1 MAENRM
7 VTSAQAWIGYSD
19 GDITT
24 QYKLNLVSTALNAA
38 GLACALIPGGQIASG
53 VLGATSCVI
62 GLISTFVTSE
72 VPREIHLEFEDGT
85 SFHMYLIA

>member
-1 MAENRM
+1 MH
-7 VTSAQAWIGYSD
+7 SF
-19 GDITT
+19 
-24 QYKLNLVSTALNAA
+24 L
-38 GLACALIPGGQIASG
+38 GGQIASG